1 MPDIRNIANINLLN
15 GVLHFGFTILL
26 KNGKRKKENDTFLR
40 KKKTEEKQ
48 NRVTIMISVHGKG
61 DSFYSEV
68 EITRGIV

>member
-1 MPDIRNIANINLLN
+1 MAFYTL
-15 GVLHFGFTILL
+15 VYTILL
-26 KNGKRKKENDTFLR
+26 KNGKRKKGNDTFLR